1 MRDTVKSA
9 LPAPS
14 RFDKEHC
21 VMQLQNDD
29 RPRGA
34 GGQAGFALVLA
45 ILSLMLLTFLGLTLA
60 TTTSTELQIATNYRW
75 SQQAHYNAEAGLE
88 AAKLLLAQVART
100 DANFRNILPAPR
112 LGSWTFGATG
122 ASGGPPDP
130 TAGTPAR
137 AGLRD
142 YERMGCA
149 DRAGVGYGRVLT
161 APAGT
166 PQPGDYEDVSQF
178 MGTTLNGAFTLW
190 VRRGLLPGA
199 TAGEFRDNPDD
210 TSLVVTAEGIA
221 PFTSSNLT
229 LGGSAQAGRAFSRSN
244 QAREVLEVAY
254 SLLVN
259 QGARCQGLSGQE
271 GLSPSGENF
280 DPCSKPDERA
290 FASAFEGGTV
300 VDGGGGGG
308 GGVDPNNVHELP
320 KN

>member
-1 MRDTVKSA
+1 MHV
-9 LPAPS
+9 
-14 RFDKEHC
+14 
-21 VMQLQNDD
+21 QNDD

-34 GGQAGFALVLA
+34 GGQEGGFALVLA

-112 LGSWTFGATG
+112 AGSWTFGATG
-122 ASGGPPDP
+122 TSGGPPDP
-130 TAGTPAR
+130 RAGTPAR

-190 VRRGLLPGA
+190 VRRDLSPGP

-221 PFTSSNLT
+221 PYTSSNLS
-229 LGGSAQAGRAFSRSN
+229 LGGSVQAGRAFARSN
-244 QAREVLEVAY
+244 QAREILEVTYA
-254 SLLVN
+254 LLVN

-280 DPCSKPDERA
+280 DPCSLPN
-290 FASAFEGGTV
+290 ASAIGQALAGGVVGPVAAGGGTTV
-300 VDGGGGGG
+300 NPNDVGENA
-308 GGVDPNNVHELP
+308 GVH
-320 KN
+320 